1 MSHFGSAAAQSVTHC
16 GSRKSAFEAS
26 NSYDELA
33 TVIAQPIEDLTNEKI
48 DQLTNTSETCNK
60 ASEKAISKSL
70 HGYTNSG
77 IYEEIPFEKLRD
89 VGIAALG
96 DTNSLCPYAT
106 SSEVRD
112 LELRA
117 NLVGRGALSAGDI
130 CRWNYTSSTADHV
143 LKPSIRMSVER
154 PGKEPETEVIYG
166 TVKKLKRTSGN
177 GIHTESST
185 SDQDGVSS
193 MLGQQVNDT
202 IV

>member
-33 TVIAQPIEDLTNEKI
+33 TVIAQPIEDLTYEKI
-48 DQLTNTSETCNK
+48 GQLTNTSETCNK

-143 LKPSIRMSVER
+143 LKPSVRMSVER
-154 PGKEPETEVIYG
+154 QGKEPETEVIYG